1 MRVRE
6 LKAALCV
13 LMILSG
19 AATAQP
25 LEPPRPVEP
34 QSFVSLTAVSIPGAD
49 SLTSRV
55 YVVYRIDRDFF
66 VPVRATDSA
75 VSAPYIRKGEILI
88 ELFDSTDI
96 SAARE
101 ISQVVIPDV
110 RSEPVPGER
119 FWHEGITSFSVP
131 AGPYGVFFEATDK
144 ESQRRFVHP
153 PTKIRAMSG
162 GRHPFALHGIAFV
175 GPRADDRIP
184 VDCYG
189 NDMLFSA
196 PRELL
201 VACIPPR
208 DTTSVIWVD
217 YAIARAERDEKS
229 GPTVAADTLEAVPL
243 VTGRDLVIAGPGIPP
258 EFVFKDDPASRVAFF
273 FVPLRTVDL
282 PLRNYVLTVNVRS
295 GNQTATLVRPFRN
308 IWPEMPASLKV
319 PELALDALR
328 FITTE
333 DQLDSLKSGGFERQ
347 RENLERFWTPRDA
360 TPGTALNEV
369 MAEYYRRVDFAMREF
384 GTLKEPDGT
393 KSDRG
398 RVYVLYGP
406 PTQTERSLQP
416 SGGHTETW
424 IYERL
429 NRRFTFV
436 DQDRNGTYTLLPAS
450 P

>member
-6 LKAALCV
+6 LQSALCV
-13 LMILSG
+13 LTILSG
-19 AATAQP
+19 AATAQI

-34 QSFVSLTAVSIPGAD
+34 QTFVSLTAVSAPGAD

-55 YVVYRIDRDFF
+55 YVIYRIERDFF
-66 VPVRATDSA
+66 VSVRATDSTLN
-75 VSAPYIRKGEILI
+75 APYVRKGEILV

-101 ISQVVIPDV
+101 ISHVVIPDV

-119 FWHEGITSFSVP
+119 FWHEGITSFVVP
-131 AGPYGVFFEATDK
+131 AGPYRVFFEATDK

-153 PTKIRAMSG
+153 PTRIRALSG
-162 GRHPFALHGIAFV
+162 GRHPFALHGLAFV
-175 GPRADDRIP
+175 GPRTDDRIP

-201 VACIPPR
+201 VACVPPH
-208 DTTSVIWVD
+208 DTTSVVRIE
-217 YAIARAERDEKS
+217 YAIARVEPEEKS
-229 GPTVAADTLEAVPL
+229 GTTVAADTLERVSL
-243 VTGRDLVIAGPGIPP
+243 IRGKDLVIAGSSSPP
-258 EFVFKDDPASRVAFF
+258 AFAFNDASASRVAYF
-273 FVPLRTVDL
+273 FVPLRTVNL
-282 PLRNYVLTVNVRS
+282 PLRNYTLTVRVRS
-295 GNQTATLVRPFRN
+295 GSETATLVRPFRN
-308 IWPEMPASLKV
+308 IWPTMPASLKV
-319 PELALDALR
+319 PELALNALR

-347 RENLERFWTPRDA
+347 RENLERFWAPKDA

-369 MAEYYRRVDFAMREF
+369 MAEYYRRVDAAMREF

-393 KSDRG
+393 MSDRG
-398 RVYVLYGP
+398 RIYILYGP
-406 PTQTERSLQP
+406 PTRTERSLQP